1 MSKLNSLPIAAITI
15 VLLLAACL
23 SLPHSIANAQEQPHP
38 FSISSAIDGKNYTIE
53 GKSLGNSTAMPKSF
67 KIDPAS
73 KSIEVQVNGKGD
85 LQMTLPKAMIDGVN
99 LVISG
104 GDQFY
109 FKEIDA
115 NSTSTT
121 IQINIPR
128 QVESIKIIATMVVP
142 EFPLSTIGVI
152 AVGFAAIAVIGRT
165 RLMKGFYSE
174 RLDQTSEVQFS
185 PSET

>member
-1 MSKLNSLPIAAITI
+1 MKAIFLAAI
-15 VLLLAACL
+15 LASVAGAATAQQT
-23 SLPHSIANAQEQPHP
+23 LPLQPLRERLR
-38 FSISSAIDGKNYTIE
+38 T
-53 GKSLGNSTAMPKSF
+53 
-67 KIDPAS
+67 
-73 KSIEVQVNGKGD
+73 IEVQVNGKGD